1 MFLLSR
7 LIYKFLE
14 MGVSRD
20 LGWYPLL
27 TAGAKWSVVPKRSV
41 ALGWGNWLRSQ
52 SWGLPAQGG
61 SWSLAIS
68 CCTLG
73 ASSWL
78 VPTPFPGDQPKHVGW
93 ELGVKAGGV
102 L

>member
-14 MGVSRD
+14 RRVSRD

-27 TAGAKWSVVPKRSV
+27 IAGAKESVVPKRSV
-41 ALGWGNWLRSQ
+41 ALGWGDWLGSQ

-61 SWSLAIS
+61 SWSSAIS
-68 CCTLG
+68 CCTRG
-73 ASSWL
+73 ASS
-78 VPTPFPGDQPKHVGW
+78 
-93 ELGVKAGGV
+93 
-102 L
+102 